1 VSELAISIVFVD
13 ELQSAML
20 KNVAFL
26 PTTILWTLVANASGY
41 EASEEIAKVL
51 ITVKPKQ
58 FEHVLR
64 EIERQGAAAKYS
76 CRRYADDYEQLLTS
90 VPQGTT
96 FSGVQVIRCFH
107 KDESS
112 GAVWVSV
119 NNPPDEVLAVLY
131 GVEGSKHKPLDG
143 RSFLER
149 FVSSLQKDPAVE
161 SACVLAAG
169 ASRCEP

>member
-1 VSELAISIVFVD
+1 V
-13 ELQSAML
+13 L
-20 KNVAFL
+20 KNAAFL
-26 PTTILWTLVANASGY
+26 PMAILWILAANASGY
-41 EASEEIAKVL
+41 EASEEVAKVL
-51 ITVKPKQ
+51 IIVKAKQ

-64 EIERQGAAAKYS
+64 EIERQGVAAKYS
-76 CRRYADDYEQLLTS
+76 CRRYADDYEHLLNS
-90 VPQGTT
+90 VPQGTA
-96 FSGVQVIRCFH
+96 FSAVQVIRCFH

-119 NNPPDEVLAVLY
+119 NTPPDEVLAVLY
-131 GVEGSKHKPLDG
+131 GVEGSKQKPLDG

-169 ASRCEP
+169 ASNCGP